1 MAKKIMPRFS
11 RRKFI
16 GTFGAGSL
24 LLLAPPWAKRL
35 GAEPDALSKI
45 FHVDNIPNNPFT
57 EGDDRHAGVEALLAL
72 MHDQGLAFYRSSAA
86 APLSGPEGMIAAG
99 DVVLI
104 KVNAQWKYRGCTN
117 SDVIRGLVQK
127 ILAHPDGF
135 HGEVVIVEN
144 GQGRGSLRCDTA
156 GAGSYE
162 NHEVHANAV
171 NEAHSFV
178 HLVEQVFADPRV
190 SAFLFDPIR
199 SVFIGADDH
208 LTNGYRRFENVS
220 YPCFTTAGGRR
231 VELREGIWTGA
242 GYSQDLKLLN
252 VPVLK
257 HHDSGGS
264 EITAA
269 LKHMY
274 GLVSMADGSGERHYL
289 RLGETCGKMMAAV
302 RPPVLNIVDA
312 IWVSHAA
319 LKGFPADATR
329 RRNTLVASQDPV
341 ALDYW
346 AAKYVIYPIDGNPRH
361 HPGHENIKRWLQ
373 AAEQTINERGG
384 LYHPEWGIAVGR
396 VTGDEA
402 GMSVH
407 SAQAGPPPSL
417 SLASP
422 NGGESWK
429 RGSSQTI
436 TWGFTGDAGTQLKI
450 LLLSGAITKLT
461 LTRTASLPGCSCKWN
476 IPADLPKG
484 NQYRIRI
491 ISKEYPSI
499 QDSSDQVF
507 SIGMA
512 PAGTNL
518 SVTSP
523 NGGESWKRGTL
534 QTVTWAYSGQPGAEV
549 VILLLKAGSV
559 LRTIA
564 ARAPLGADGAGSF
577 SWLIPASLSVGRDYA
592 IRVRSLTYA
601 DCRSQSARTFAI
613 SR

>member
-1 MAKKIMPRFS
+1 MAKKDKSRLS

-24 LLLAPPWAKRL
+24 LLLTSPWVKRL
-35 GAEPDALSKI
+35 NAEPDALSKI
-45 FHVDNIPNNPFT
+45 FHVENIPDNPFS
-57 EGDDRHAGVEALLAL
+57 EGDSRHAGVEVLLAL
-72 MHDQGLAFYRSSAA
+72 LQAQGLSFYRSSASG
-86 APLSGPEGMIAAG
+86 PLSGPEGMIAVD

-144 GQGRGSLRCDTA
+144 GQGRGSLNCDTGGA
-156 GAGSYE
+156 GAYD
-162 NHEVHANAV
+162 NHDVHANAE
-171 NEAHSFV
+171 NEAHSFIY
-178 HLVEQVFADPRV
+178 LVEQVFADPRV
-190 SAFLFDPIR
+190 SAFLFDPMR
-199 SVFIGADDH
+199 SVFIGAADH
-208 LTNGYRRFENVS
+208 LTNGYRRYENVS

-231 VELREGIWTGA
+231 VELREGIWTGT
-242 GYSQDLKLLN
+242 GYSQNLKLIN

-274 GLVSMADGSGERHYL
+274 GLLSMTDGFGERHYL

-319 LKGFPADATR
+319 LKGFPAAVTR

-346 AAKYVIYPIDGNPRH
+346 AAKYVIHPIDGNPRH

-373 AAEQTINERGG
+373 AAEQAINERGG
-384 LYHPEWGIAVGR
+384 LYHPEWGIAVGL
-396 VTGDEA
+396 VSADESRMA
-402 GMSVH
+402 VYS
-407 SAQAGPPPSL
+407 SQAGPPPSL
-417 SLASP
+417 LLTSP
-422 NGGESWK
+422 LGGESWK

-436 TWGFTGDAGTQLKI
+436 TWSFSGDAGSQVKI

-461 LTRTASLPGCSCKWN
+461 LTRTASLAGRSFKWK
-476 IPADLPKG
+476 IPADLAKG

-491 ISKEYPSI
+491 ISKQYPSL
-499 QDSSDQVF
+499 QDTSSQVF

-512 PAGTNL
+512 PAGTTL
-518 SVTSP
+518 SVTTP
-523 NGGESWKRGTL
+523 DGGESWKRGSR
-534 QTVTWAYSGQPGAEV
+534 QTITWAYSGQPGAEV
-549 VILLLKAGSV
+549 LILLLKAGSV
-559 LRTIA
+559 VQTIA
-564 ARAPLGADGAGSF
+564 AKAPLGAAGAGSF
-577 SWLIPASLSVGRDYA
+577 SWLIPASLSSGGDYA
-592 IRVRSLTYA
+592 IRIRALA
-601 DCRSQSARTFAI
+601 FPDCRDQSARTFTI